1 MCSETKD
8 LGVFMTENK
17 NVDHVNTPS
26 EEKPHK
32 RRVRYSG
39 KYPKKFSEK
48 YKEQN
53 PEKYGDQIQH
63 VISKGNTPAG
73 MHISIMVQEILD
85 ALQIQPGMKGLD
97 CTLGYGGH
105 STALCKKLEGEG
117 HLYSLDIDPI
127 EIVKTTKRMRDRG
140 FDENIWTPIHTN
152 FRNIGEVAREHGPFD
167 FIMADLGVSSMQ
179 IDNPERGF
187 TWRED
192 GPLDL
197 RFNPESGVSAAERLK
212 ELDRDEMTSLFIE
225 NADEPYARD
234 IADAIYKTLR
244 AHKPLETSGQ
254 LKQLIEDVVLQEK
267 EVKNLSH
274 EEQKKLVK
282 KSCTRVFQ
290 AIRIDV
296 NQEFEV
302 LYEFLEQLPDAL
314 APGGRVAILTFH
326 SGEDRLV
333 KKFFKMQKKMGL
345 YSEITEDVIR
355 PSKEECYRNPRA
367 HSTKLRYAIKS

>member
-1 MCSETKD
+1 MS
-8 LGVFMTENK
+8 ENK
-17 NVDHVNTPS
+17 NMEQD
-26 EEKPHK
+26 KPHK

-53 PEKYGDQIQH
+53 PEKYKDQIQH
-63 VISKGNTPAG
+63 IIEKGNTPAG

-85 ALQIQPGMKGLD
+85 VLKIKPGMKGLD

-105 STALCKKLEGEG
+105 STELCKKLEGQG

-127 EIVKTTKRMRDRG
+127 EIVKTTERMRNRG
-140 FDENIWTPIHTN
+140 FSEDIWTPIHTN
-152 FRNIGEVAREHGPFD
+152 FRNVGQVAEEHGPFD

-197 RFNPESGVSAAERLK
+197 RFNPEKGVSAAERLM
-212 ELDRDEMTSLFIE
+212 ELDRDELTSLFVE
-225 NADEPYARD
+225 NSDEPYARD
-234 IADAIYKTLR
+234 IAIAIEKRIR
-244 AHKPLETSGQ
+244 AHKPIETTQQ
-254 LKQLIEDVVLQEK
+254 LRSIVEEVVLGEK
-267 EVKNLSH
+267 DIKELDVES
-274 EEQKKLVK
+274 QKKAVK

-302 LYEFLEQLPDAL
+302 LYEFLEQLPQAL
-314 APGGRVAILTFH
+314 ASGGRVAILTFH

-333 KKFFKMQKKMGL
+333 KKFFKQQKKMGL
-345 YSEITEDVIR
+345 YSEISEEVIR

-367 HSTKLRYAIKS
+367 HSTKLRFAVRA

>member
-1 MCSETKD
+1 
-8 LGVFMTENK
+8 
-17 NVDHVNTPS
+17 
-26 EEKPHK
+26 
-32 RRVRYSG
+32 
-39 KYPKKFSEK
+39 
-48 YKEQN
+48 
-53 PEKYGDQIQH
+53 
-63 VISKGNTPAG
+63 
-73 MHISIMVQEILD
+73 
-85 ALQIQPGMKGLD
+85 
-97 CTLGYGGH
+97 
-105 STALCKKLEGEG
+105 
-117 HLYSLDIDPI
+117 
-127 EIVKTTKRMRDRG
+127 
-140 FDENIWTPIHTN
+140 
-152 FRNIGEVAREHGPFD
+152 VAREHGPFD

-197 RFNPESGVSAAERLK
+197 RFNPENGVSAAERLK

-244 AHKPLETSGQ
+244 AHKPLEMSGQ

-267 EVKNLSH
+267 EVKSLSH

-367 HSTKLRYAIKS
+367 HSTKLRYAIKA

>member
-1 MCSETKD
+1 
-8 LGVFMTENK
+8 
-17 NVDHVNTPS
+17 
-26 EEKPHK
+26 
-32 RRVRYSG
+32 
-39 KYPKKFSEK
+39 
-48 YKEQN
+48 
-53 PEKYGDQIQH
+53 
-63 VISKGNTPAG
+63 
-73 MHISIMVQEILD
+73 
-85 ALQIQPGMKGLD
+85 
-97 CTLGYGGH
+97 
-105 STALCKKLEGEG
+105 
-117 HLYSLDIDPI
+117 
-127 EIVKTTKRMRDRG
+127 
-140 FDENIWTPIHTN
+140 
-152 FRNIGEVAREHGPFD
+152 
-167 FIMADLGVSSMQ
+167 MQ

-197 RFNPESGVSAAERLK
+197 RFNPENGVSAAERLK

-267 EVKNLSH
+267 EVKSLSH

-367 HSTKLRYAIKS
+367 HSTKLRYAIKA

>member
-1 MCSETKD
+1 MPEKKKQDSID
-8 LGVFMTENK
+8 AN
-17 NVDHVNTPS
+17 NP
-26 EEKPHK
+26 EKPHV
-32 RRVRYSG
+32 RRKRYSG
-39 KYPKKFSEK
+39 KYPRKFEEK
-48 YKEQN
+48 YKEHN
-53 PEKYGDQIQH
+53 PEKYADEIQH
-63 VISKGNTPAG
+63 VIAKGNTPAG

-105 STALCKKLEGEG
+105 STALLKQLEGQG

-127 EIVKTTKRMRDRG
+127 EIVKTTKRLRDRG
-140 FDENIWTPIHTN
+140 FGEEIWTPIHTN
-152 FRNIGEVAREHGPFD
+152 FRNIGQVAKAYGPFD

-187 TWRED
+187 TWRAD

-197 RFNPESGVSAAERLK
+197 RFNPEKGQSAAERLQS
-212 ELDRDEMTSLFIE
+212 LDRDEMESLFLE
-225 NADEPYARD
+225 NADEPYAHD
-234 IADAIYKTLR
+234 IAVAIERVYRSHKTIETTGELR
-244 AHKPLETSGQ
+244 QIITE
-254 LKQLIEDVVLQEK
+254 VVLRQSEVRRLDEK
-267 EVKNLSH
+267 G
-274 EEQKKLVK
+274 QKEAIK

-290 AIRIDV
+290 ALRIDV

-302 LYEFLEQLPDAL
+302 LYEFLEQLDQAL

-333 KKFFKMQKKMGL
+333 KKAFKMWKRAGVF
-345 YSEITEDVIR
+345 SEISEDVIR

-367 HSTKLRYAIKS
+367 HSTKLRYGVKEK